1 MPIHQATL
9 DRLRAAKISGD
20 GLATILEQ
28 MAAGVEMLGAAASQL
43 QLDWQQPD
51 DELRDGDLRGM
62 AGRLPPVV
70 HSEGRHRLG
79 VLQREVELRDGH
91 DR

>member
-1 MPIHQATL
+1 MPIHRPTF

-28 MAAGVEMLGAAASQL
+28 MVAGIEMLGAATSQL

-51 DELRDGDLRGM
+51 DELRDGDL
-62 AGRLPPVV
+62 LPVV
-70 HSEGRHRLG
+70 TLS
-79 VLQREVELRDGH
+79 LRPAIAPPPEET
-91 DR
+91 

>member
-1 MPIHQATL
+1 MPIHHPTF

-28 MAAGVEMLGAAASQL
+28 MAAGIEMLGAATSQL

-51 DELRDGDLRGM
+51 DELRDGDL
-62 AGRLPPVV
+62 LPIVTL
-70 HSEGRHRLG
+70 S
-79 VLQREVELRDGH
+79 LRPALPEET
-91 DR
+91 R

>member
-1 MPIHQATL
+1 MPVHRPTF

-28 MAAGVEMLGAAASQL
+28 MAAGIEMLGAATSQL

-51 DELRDGDLRGM
+51 DELREGDL
-62 AGRLPPVV
+62 LPVV
-70 HSEGRHRLG
+70 TLS
-79 VLQREVELRDGH
+79 LRPAIVPPPEES
-91 DR
+91 R

>member
-1 MPIHQATL
+1 MPIHHPTF

-28 MAAGVEMLGAAASQL
+28 MAAGVETLGAATSEL

-51 DELRDGDLRGM
+51 DELREGDL
-62 AGRLPPVV
+62 LPVV
-70 HSEGRHRLG
+70 TLS
-79 VLQREVELRDGH
+79 LRPALPEET
-91 DR
+91 R

>member
-1 MPIHQATL
+1 MPIHHPTF

-28 MAAGVEMLGAAASQL
+28 MVAGIEMLGAATSQL

-51 DELRDGDLRGM
+51 DELREGDL
-62 AGRLPPVV
+62 LPVV
-70 HSEGRHRLG
+70 TLS
-79 VLQREVELRDGH
+79 LRPALPEETQ
-91 DR
+91 

>member
-1 MPIHQATL
+1 MVIVMPVHQATF

-28 MAAGVEMLGAAASQL
+28 MAAGIEMLGAATSQL

-51 DELRDGDLRGM
+51 DELREGDL
-62 AGRLPPVV
+62 LPVV
-70 HSEGRHRLG
+70 TLS
-79 VLQREVELRDGH
+79 LRPALPEET
-91 DR
+91 R

>member
-1 MPIHQATL
+1 VPIHHPTF

-28 MAAGVEMLGAAASQL
+28 MAAGIEMLGAATSQL

-51 DELRDGDLRGM
+51 DELREGDL
-62 AGRLPPVV
+62 LPVV
-70 HSEGRHRLG
+70 TLS
-79 VLQREVELRDGH
+79 LRPAVVPPAPE
-91 DR
+91 RT

>member
-1 MPIHQATL
+1 MPIHHPTF

-28 MAAGVEMLGAAASQL
+28 MVAGIEAFGAATSQL

-51 DELRDGDLRGM
+51 DELRDGDL
-62 AGRLPPVV
+62 LPIVTL
-70 HSEGRHRLG
+70 S
-79 VLQREVELRDGH
+79 LRPALPEES
-91 DR
+91 R

>member
-1 MPIHQATL
+1 MPIHQATF

-28 MAAGVEMLGAAASQL
+28 MAAGIEMLGAATSQL

-51 DELRDGDLRGM
+51 DEVQEGDL
-62 AGRLPPVV
+62 LPVV
-70 HSEGRHRLG
+70 TLSLRPALPEGTR
-79 VLQREVELRDGH
+79 
-91 DR
+91 